1 MQRSTKGYAH
11 SPSRG
16 PSPSRRR
23 RSSSLTWGRSR
34 GRWRTCTS
42 RRSCTAT
49 SSRPTCSTAS
59 TRVDTYGL
67 RTVRTYGLRVPAS
80 CVLRTEGSGQ
90 LALGEGGGGGATV
103 RTRYTY
109 QPRACLTHRV
119 PWHPQAA
126 TAAYVWPISASC
138 ATTVRRSTYYGATYV
153 LWLYSLWPR
162 PLPPCAPTCACSA
175 PVPLSCPCPITHQPY
190 TPHPAPRTPRPAPR
204 APRNLTR
211 ACTPLPSS
219 WPIAAQ
225 SPMRPRT

>member
-90 LALGEGGGGGATV
+90 LALGGGGAYCTYAVHVPASGVPYAPRTV
-103 RTRYTY
+103 APPGGDGRLCVADFGLVRYH
-109 QPRACLTHRV
+109 RAPLYLLWRYLCTMAILTM
-119 PWHPQAA
+119 
-126 TAAYVWPISASC
+126 ASS
-138 ATTVRRSTYYGATYV
+138 ATTVRAYMRMQ
-153 LWLYSLWPR
+153 R
-162 PLPPCAPTCACSA
+162 ACS
-175 PVPLSCPCPITHQPY
+175 PFLSLPDPPPTL
-190 TPHPAPRTPRPAPR
+190 HPAPRAPRPAPR